1 MLGSKMRNYIGDG
14 TREQSNLHAV
24 MSDAIKL
31 FHQHHRVCSYTFHI
45 KGKTGGGVGKRNA
58 ESC

>member
-1 MLGSKMRNYIGDG
+1 MRNYIGDAA
-14 TREQSNLHAV
+14 REQSNLHAV

-45 KGKTGGGVGKRNA
+45 KGKEGKEGGSGKRNA
-58 ESC
+58 ENC